1 MESEN
6 DERLVRSCVWFEG
19 RRESSWNFLFVLPG
33 GLGHIFQMVIIL
45 FASASEWLWSAG
57 EGQQAHHL
65 AGLTSPGSDTAC
77 LTLGGHWTAEGL
89 SFAHQESGD
98 WIRALPVAK
107 PERFK
112 HRTLL
117 SLCRTQT
124 RVWLM
129 LSQGNSW
136 RMKGWAQNAF
146 LSHLHF
152 AGTRPSKKPLD

>member
-1 MESEN
+1 MEREN

-19 RRESSWNFLFVLPG
+19 RRESSWNVLFALPG
-33 GLGHIFQMVIIL
+33 GLGHIFQMVTIL
-45 FASASEWLWSAG
+45 FASESEWLWSTG

-89 SFAHQESGD
+89 SFAHQENGD
-98 WIRALPVAK
+98 WICALPGAK

-112 HRTLL
+112 HRKLL
-117 SLCRTQT
+117 SLCRTQM
-124 RVWLM
+124 RLFR
-129 LSQGNSW
+129 GNSW
-136 RMKGWAQNAF
+136 RMKRWARSAF

-152 AGTRPSKKPLD
+152 AGTHPSKKPLD